1 MELQE
6 ELISKMRELDEAKKH
21 LKKNAL
27 AKANAENEYKKELA
41 KKCLELKAD
50 GMTNTMIQLTV
61 HGTEPVAEYRLKR
74 DIASEMRDAAYE
86 FINVTKLQIRVLE
99 DLLKLEWGES
109 E

>member
-6 ELISKMRELDEAKKH
+6 ELISKMSELDEAKKH
-21 LKKNAL
+21 LKKNAI
-27 AKANAENEYKKELA
+27 AKANTENEYKKELA
-41 KKCLELKAD
+41 KKSIELKAD
-50 GMTNTMIQLTV
+50 GMTSTMIQLVV
-61 HGTEPVAEYRLKR
+61 HGTEPVATKRLER

-99 DLLKLEWGES
+99 DLLKLEWGEN